1 MISKLLLKICLKQIK
16 EVILQGSGE
25 EEIIFDYLSP
35 TKKIVQR
42 SHPFEGVI
50 PIMER
55 RYHETDS
62 ETVREELAKY
72 LTQPVIATPAAA
84 RVYV

>member
-1 MISKLLLKICLKQIK
+1 MAAVMKKLNL
-16 EVILQGSGE
+16 
-25 EEIIFDYLSP
+25 IILSP
-35 TKKIVQR
+35 TKKIVKR

-62 ETVREELAKY
+62 NTVREELAKY
-72 LTQPVIATPAAA
+72 LTHQ
-84 RVYV
+84 